1 MVLIVKSGRDNWG
14 GLEYLKV
21 QMISLHLAYEK
32 ISRLISILFA
42 ADFRV

>member
-32 ISRLISILFA
+32 ISRLISFLLTA
-42 ADFRV
+42 GYRV